1 MAAHLKMFWR
11 SYKSM
16 SEILVLYYSQTGTT
30 AEMARAIAHGVESVP
45 GMQARLRTVAAIS
58 AVCEASEPVVPES
71 GAPYASL
78 QDLEECA
85 GLILGSPTHFGNMAA
100 ALKHFIDGSGSLW
113 MSGTMIDKPAAVFT
127 STASVHG
134 GQESTLL
141 SMMLPLL
148 HHGMILLGLPYS
160 ESALHQTRTGGTPYG
175 ASRLNNN
182 DNAPL
187 DDDEKSLCLALGRRV
202 AETALKQQTQI

>member
-1 MAAHLKMFWR
+1 
-11 SYKSM
+11 M

-45 GMQARLRTVAAIS
+45 GMQARLRTVPAIS
-58 AVCEASEPVVPES
+58 SVCEASEPVVPES

-78 QDLEECA
+78 KDMEECV

-141 SMMLPLL
+141 SMMLPLM

-202 AETALKQQTQI
+202 AETALKQQASI

>member
-1 MAAHLKMFWR
+1 
-11 SYKSM
+11 M
-16 SEILVLYYSQTGTT
+16 SEILILYYSQTGTT
-30 AEMARAIAHGVESVP
+30 AEMARAIAHGVESIK
-45 GMQARLRTVAAIS
+45 GMQARLRTVP
-58 AVCEASEPVVPES
+58 AVSSETEATAPAVPDS

-78 QDLEECA
+78 QDMQECS
-85 GLILGSPTHFGNMAA
+85 GMILGSPTHFGNMAA

-113 MSGTMIDKPAAVFT
+113 MSGAMIDKPAAVFT

-148 HHGMILLGLPYS
+148 HHGMVMVGLPYS
-160 ESALHQTRTGGTPYG
+160 ESALHQTTTGGTPYG

-187 DDDEKSLCLALGRRV
+187 DDNEKALCLALGQRV
-202 AETALKQQTQI
+202 ARLAQQLEQEKSPE

>member
-1 MAAHLKMFWR
+1 
-11 SYKSM
+11 M
-16 SEILVLYYSQTGTT
+16 SDILVLYYSQTGTT
-30 AEMARAIAHGVESVP
+30 AEMARAIAHGIEQVD
-45 GMQARLRTVAAIS
+45 GMQARLRTVPAVS
-58 AVCEASEPVVPES
+58 SVCEAVAPPVPES
-71 GAPYASL
+71 GAPYAT
-78 QDLEECA
+78 LEDMQQCS

-113 MSGTMIDKPAAVFT
+113 MSGAMINKPAAVFT

-160 ESALHQTRTGGTPYG
+160 EAALHKTTTGGTPYG
-175 ASRLNNN
+175 ASRLNNA

-187 DDDEKSLCLALGRRV
+187 DEDEKNLCLALGRRV
-202 AETALKQQTQI
+202 AETARKLEQDIK

>member
-1 MAAHLKMFWR
+1 
-11 SYKSM
+11 M

-30 AEMARAIAHGVESVP
+30 AEMARAIAHGIESVD
-45 GMQARLRTVAAIS
+45 GVQARLRTVPAIS
-58 AVCEASEPVVPES
+58 TVCESTAPPVPES

-78 QDLEECA
+78 EDLKTCD
-85 GLILGSPTHFGNMAA
+85 GLVLGSPTHFGNMAA

-113 MSGTMIDKPAAVFT
+113 MSGELIDKPAAVFT
-127 STASVHG
+127 STASAHG

-141 SMMLPLL
+141 SMMLPLM
-148 HHGMILLGLPYS
+148 HHGMVMVGLPYS
-160 ESALHQTRTGGTPYG
+160 EAALHKTTTGGTPYG

-187 DDDEKSLCLALGRRV
+187 DEDEKALCIALGRRV
-202 AETALKQQTQI
+202 AEAALKLKTEI